1 MARRSNVRGN
11 IRQISR
17 YRPRSQCG
25 EPIGVPQMG
34 ADIQGGVSGRRAA
47 LNAATAPGGGW
58 RRLLFGVLD
67 QRAPA
72 PIAPLPTPPL
82 SQPCS
87 RTSACRQATV
97 SPRDLRR

>member
-1 MARRSNVRGN
+1 MARRSNIRGN

-25 EPIGVPQMG
+25 EPIGAPQMG
-34 ADIQGGVSGRRAA
+34 ASGRRAA

-72 PIAPLPTPPL
+72 PIAPLPTPLLPQRG
-82 SQPCS
+82 SK
-87 RTSACRQATV
+87 TSAARRATV
-97 SPRDLRR
+97 VP